1 MNTFEQFKAQVT
13 QHACGLG
20 PEQLAGYWGG
30 PPAANV
36 FRHRMKCS
44 GVIRPAIRWRS
55 LWRWL
60 HPATASGR
68 MTTWVIYSGAA

>member
-44 GVIRPAIRWRS
+44 GLSDPPSAGGVCGDGCIPQRHQA
-55 LWRWL
+55 
-60 HPATASGR
+60 G
-68 MTTWVIYSGAA
+68 